1 MCFELDSAP
10 PIPVIRGAA
19 VSHEELVLEAADG
32 NEFAAFAAT
41 PDEPAGAG
49 VVILPDV
56 RGLHP
61 FFEELALRFAEA
73 GVEAVA
79 FDYFSRTAGT
89 GKRGDDFDYQA
100 HLPLIRHETLNQDVA
115 ASAEYLRSPEGGAV
129 GRLFTIGF
137 CLGGR
142 ASLVQAAR
150 PELGL
155 TGVIGFYPFPTGAHR
170 TGLPAPADLA
180 ARFSCPAL
188 AIFGGADQA
197 IPSEARDEFDAAL
210 NAVGIE
216 HRIVVYEGAPHSFF
230 DRKALQ
236 YADASADAW
245 RQVLDFMG
253 VSPRRPS

>member
-1 MCFELDSAP
+1 MCFDADARP
-10 PIPVIRGAA
+10 PLPPIRGAA
-19 VSHEELVLEAADG
+19 LDSHDLSLTAADG
-32 NEFAAFAAT
+32 TRVAAHAARAA
-41 PDEPAGAG
+41 EPTGAG
-49 VVILPDV
+49 IVILPDV

-73 GVEAVA
+73 GVEAIA

-89 GKRGDDFDYQA
+89 GKRGDTFDYQS
-100 HLPLIRHETLNQDVA
+100 HVPLIRHETLNQDVA
-115 ASAEYLRSPEGGAV
+115 AAAAYLRSPDGGV
-129 GRLFTIGF
+129 VDRVFTVGF

-155 TGVIGFYPFPTGAHR
+155 AGVIGFYPFPTGDHR

-180 ARFSCPAL
+180 ARFTCPVL

-197 IPSEARDEFDAAL
+197 IPSEAREAFDAAL
-210 NAVGIE
+210 NVAAIE
-216 HRIVVYEGAPHSFF
+216 HRMVIYEGAPHSFF
-230 DRKALQ
+230 DRKAPE

-245 RQVLDFMG
+245 RQMLDFMG
-253 VSPRRPS
+253 AGRRRS